1 MRNILSVAS
10 IMDQSD
16 FISAEAFLQGIELQK
31 LEMAARLGRELYTR
45 GVII

>member
-16 FISAEAFLQGIELQK
+16 FVTAVSENTEEQVRKYIQNQK
-31 LEMAARLGRELYTR
+31 
-45 GVII
+45 IK